1 MCLYV
6 QYIMQLLEFRCDLKV
21 RFTVM
26 LFFCELHQENEE
38 GTCGQDLLF
47 LASRFTFTEVRGYC
61 VKYSS
66 VMGGLN
72 AECQSLR

>member
-6 QYIMQLLEFRCDLKV
+6 QYIIQQFRCELKV
-21 RFTVM
+21 TFTVI
-26 LFFCELHQENEE
+26 LFFCELHQVNEE
-38 GTCGQDLLF
+38 GTRGQDLL
-47 LASRFTFTEVRGYC
+47 LLVSRFTFTEVRGYC

-66 VMGGLN
+66 VMGGGLN